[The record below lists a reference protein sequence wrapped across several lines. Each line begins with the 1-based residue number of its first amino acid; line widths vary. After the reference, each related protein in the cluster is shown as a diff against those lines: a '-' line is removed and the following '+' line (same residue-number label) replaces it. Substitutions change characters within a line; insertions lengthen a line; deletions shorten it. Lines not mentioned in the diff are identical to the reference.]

1 MNKSLKISEKI
12 ILISGGSDGL
22 GLATAKALNKANTVI
37 ILSPEK
43 EKCEEV
49 KKYFDIDYVITDI
62 TKENDIE
69 KAIKSIIKKYGR
81 IDTLI
86 NNAGIWIEGDL
97 TENDFEKIKKVFEV
111 NVLGLIDLTQ
121 KVIPFMKKLK
131 KGRIINIVSQ
141 AGLYPKAERSVY
153 HASKY
158 AVHGFTQS
166 LAIELAPFG
175 ISVSGF
181 YPDKMN
187 THFFAKAGNK
197 KDAKNFIEVDQAV
210 RAIEFIVET
219 DENLNIPELGIK
231 TLGEY

>member
-1 MNKSLKISEKI
+1 MAKKILEKI

-22 GLATAKALNKANTVI
+22 GLASAKALNKENTVI

-43 EKCEEV
+43 SKCEEI
-49 KKYFDIDYVITDI
+49 KKYFDIDFVIADV
-62 TKENDIE
+62 TKESE
-69 KAIKSIIKKYGR
+69 VVKAVNHIIKKYGK

-86 NNAGIWIEGDL
+86 NNAGIWIEGRLEDNQY
-97 TENDFEKIKKVFEV
+97 ERMKKVFDV
-111 NVLGLIDLTQ
+111 NVLGAMNLTQ
-121 KVIPFMKKLK
+121 KVIPHMKKLK
-131 KGRIINIVSQ
+131 KGRIVNVVSQ

-158 AVHGFTQS
+158 ALRGFTDS
-166 LAIELAPFG
+166 LAIELAPLG
-175 ISVSGF
+175 IAVSGF

>member
-1 MNKSLKISEKI
+1 MAKKILEKI

-22 GLATAKALNKANTVI
+22 GLASAKALNKENTVI

-43 EKCEEV
+43 SKCEEI
-49 KKYFDIDYVITDI
+49 KKYFDIDFVIADV
-62 TKENDIE
+62 TKESE
-69 KAIKSIIKKYGR
+69 VLKAVNNVIKKYGK

-86 NNAGIWIEGDL
+86 NNAGIWIEGRLEDNQY
-97 TENDFEKIKKVFEV
+97 ERMKKVFDV
-111 NVLGLIDLTQ
+111 NVLGAMNLTQ
-121 KVIPFMKKLK
+121 KVIPHMKKLK
-131 KGRIINIVSQ
+131 KGRIVNVVSQ

-158 AVHGFTQS
+158 ALRGFTDS
-166 LAIELAPFG
+166 LAIELAPLG
-175 ISVSGF
+175 IAVSGF

>member
-1 MNKSLKISEKI
+1 MNKKILEKI

-43 EKCEEV
+43 SKCEEI
-49 KKYFDIDYVITDI
+49 KKYFDIDFVVADV
-62 TKENDIE
+62 TKESE
-69 KAIKSIIKKYGR
+69 VVKAVNHIIKKYGR

-86 NNAGIWIEGDL
+86 NNAGIWIEGKLEDN
-97 TENDFEKIKKVFEV
+97 EFERMKKVFDV
-111 NVLGLIDLTQ
+111 NVLGAMNLSQ
-121 KVIPFMKKLK
+121 KVIPHMKKVK
-131 KGRIINIVSQ
+131 IGRIVNVVSQ
-141 AGLYPKAERSVY
+141 AGLYPKLERSVY

-158 AVHGFTQS
+158 ALRGFTDS
-166 LAIELAPFG
+166 LAIELAPHG
-175 ISVSGF
+175 IAVSGF

-187 THFFAKAGNK
+187 THFFDKAGNK
-197 KDAKNFIEVDQAV
+197 KDTKNFIELDQAV

-219 DENLNIPELGIK
+219 DDNLNIPELGIK

>member
-1 MNKSLKISEKI
+1 MAKKILEKI

-22 GLATAKALNKANTVI
+22 GLASAKALNKENTVI

-43 EKCEEV
+43 SKCEEI
-49 KKYFDIDYVITDI
+49 KKYFDIDFVIADV
-62 TKENDIE
+62 TKESE
-69 KAIKSIIKKYGR
+69 VVKAVNHIIKKYGK

-86 NNAGIWIEGDL
+86 NNAGIWIEGRLEDNQY
-97 TENDFEKIKKVFEV
+97 ERMKKVFDV
-111 NVLGLIDLTQ
+111 NVLGAMNLTQ
-121 KVIPFMKKLK
+121 KVLPHMKKLK
-131 KGRIINIVSQ
+131 KGRIVNVVSQ

-158 AVHGFTQS
+158 ALRGFTDS
-166 LAIELAPFG
+166 LAIELAPLG
-175 ISVSGF
+175 IAVSGF

>member
-1 MNKSLKISEKI
+1 MAKKILEKI

-22 GLATAKALNKANTVI
+22 GLASAKALNKENTVI

-43 EKCEEV
+43 SKCEEI
-49 KKYFDIDYVITDI
+49 KKYFDIDFVIADV
-62 TKENDIE
+62 TKESE
-69 KAIKSIIKKYGR
+69 VLKAVNNVIKKYGK

-86 NNAGIWIEGDL
+86 NNAGIWIEGRLEDNQY
-97 TENDFEKIKKVFEV
+97 ERMKKVFDV
-111 NVLGLIDLTQ
+111 NVLGAMNLTQ
-121 KVIPFMKKLK
+121 KVVPHMKKLK
-131 KGRIINIVSQ
+131 KGRIVNVVSQ

-158 AVHGFTQS
+158 ALRGFTDS
-166 LAIELAPFG
+166 LAIELAPLG
-175 ISVSGF
+175 IAVSGF

>member
-1 MNKSLKISEKI
+1 MAKKILEKI

-22 GLATAKALNKANTVI
+22 GLASAKALNKENTVI

-43 EKCEEV
+43 SKCEEI
-49 KKYFDIDYVITDI
+49 KKYFDIDFVIADV
-62 TKENDIE
+62 TKESE
-69 KAIKSIIKKYGR
+69 VLKAVNNVIKKYGK

-86 NNAGIWIEGDL
+86 NNAGIWIEGRLEDNQY
-97 TENDFEKIKKVFEV
+97 ERMKKVFDV
-111 NVLGLIDLTQ
+111 NVLGAMNLTQ
-121 KVIPFMKKLK
+121 KVLPHMKKLK
-131 KGRIINIVSQ
+131 KGRIVNVVSQ

-158 AVHGFTQS
+158 ALRGFTDS
-166 LAIELAPFG
+166 LAIELAPLG
-175 ISVSGF
+175 IAVSGF

>member
-1 MNKSLKISEKI
+1 MAKKILEKI

-22 GLATAKALNKANTVI
+22 GLASAKALNKENTVI

-43 EKCEEV
+43 SKCEEI
-49 KKYFDIDYVITDI
+49 KKYFDIDFVIADV
-62 TKENDIE
+62 TKESE
-69 KAIKSIIKKYGR
+69 VLKAVNNVIKKYGK

-86 NNAGIWIEGDL
+86 NNAGIWIEGRLED
-97 TENDFEKIKKVFEV
+97 NQYARMKKVFDV
-111 NVLGLIDLTQ
+111 NVLGAMNLTQ
-121 KVIPFMKKLK
+121 KVIPHMKKLK
-131 KGRIINIVSQ
+131 KGRIVNVVSQ

-158 AVHGFTQS
+158 ALRGFTDS
-166 LAIELAPFG
+166 LAIELAPLG
-175 ISVSGF
+175 IAVSGF

>member
-1 MNKSLKISEKI
+1 MNKKIFEKI

-22 GLATAKALNKANTVI
+22 GLATAKALNKNNTVI

-43 EKCEEV
+43 EKCEEI
-49 KKYFDIDYVITDI
+49 KKYFDIDFVVADV
-62 TKENDIE
+62 TKESDVT
-69 KAIKSIIKKYGR
+69 KAVNHIIKKYGR

-86 NNAGIWIEGDL
+86 NNAGIWIEGKIEDN
-97 TENDFEKIKKVFEV
+97 EYEKMKKVFEV
-111 NVLGLIDLTQ
+111 NVLGAMNLTQ
-121 KVIPFMKKLK
+121 KVVPNMKKLK
-131 KGRIINIVSQ
+131 RGRIVSVVSQ

-158 AVHGFTQS
+158 ALHGFVQS

-197 KDAKNFIEVDQAV
+197 KDAKNFIEVDEAV

-219 DENLNIPELGIK
+219 SENLNIPELGIK
-231 TLGEY
+231 NLGEY

>member
-1 MNKSLKISEKI
+1 MAKKILEKI

-22 GLATAKALNKANTVI
+22 GLATAKALNKENTVI

-43 EKCEEV
+43 SKCEEI
-49 KKYFDIDYVITDI
+49 KKYFDIDFVVADV
-62 TKENDIE
+62 TKESE
-69 KAIKSIIKKYGR
+69 VTKAVNNIIKKYGR

-86 NNAGIWIEGDL
+86 NNAGIWIEGKLEDN
-97 TENDFEKIKKVFEV
+97 EYERMKKVFDV
-111 NVLGLIDLTQ
+111 NVLGAMNLTQ
-121 KVIPFMKKLK
+121 KVVPHMKKVRI
-131 KGRIINIVSQ
+131 GRIVNVVSQ

-158 AVHGFTQS
+158 ALRGFTDS

-175 ISVSGF
+175 IAVSGF

-219 DENLNIPELGIK
+219 DPNLNIPELGTK

>member
-1 MNKSLKISEKI
+1 MVAKILEKI

-43 EKCEEV
+43 EKCEEI
-49 KKYFDIDYVITDI
+49 KKYFDIDYVVCDI
-62 TKENDIE
+62 TKESE
-69 KAIKSIIKKYGR
+69 VVKAVNQVIKKYGR

-86 NNAGIWIEGDL
+86 NNAGIWIEGKLEDN
-97 TENDFEKIKKVFEV
+97 EYERMKKVFDV
-111 NVLGLIDLTQ
+111 NVLGAMNLTQ
-121 KVIPFMKKLK
+121 KVLPHMKKVK
-131 KGRIINIVSQ
+131 RGRIVSVVSQ

-158 AVHGFTQS
+158 ALHGFVQS
-166 LAIELAPFG
+166 LALELAPLG

-187 THFFAKAGNK
+187 THFFDKAGNK
-197 KDAKNFIEVDQAV
+197 KDAKNFIEVDEAV

-219 DENLNIPELGIK
+219 NEHLNIPELGIK
-231 TLGEY
+231 NLGEY

>member
-1 MNKSLKISEKI
+1 MAKKILEKI

-22 GLATAKALNKANTVI
+22 GLASAKALNKENTVI

-43 EKCEEV
+43 SKCEEI
-49 KKYFDIDYVITDI
+49 KKYFDIDFVVADV
-62 TKENDIE
+62 TKESE
-69 KAIKSIIKKYGR
+69 VVKAVNHIIKKYGK

-86 NNAGIWIEGDL
+86 NNAGIWIEGRLEDNQY
-97 TENDFEKIKKVFEV
+97 ERMKKVFDV
-111 NVLGLIDLTQ
+111 NVLGAMNLTQ
-121 KVIPFMKKLK
+121 KVIPHMKKLK
-131 KGRIINIVSQ
+131 KGRIVNVVSQ

-158 AVHGFTQS
+158 ALRGFTDS
-166 LAIELAPFG
+166 LAIELAPLG
-175 ISVSGF
+175 IAVSGF

>member
-1 MNKSLKISEKI
+1 MANKILEKI

-43 EKCEEV
+43 SKCEEV
-49 KKYFDIDYVITDI
+49 KKYFDIDFVVADI
-62 TKENDIE
+62 TKESE
-69 KAIKSIIKKYGR
+69 VVKAVNHVIKKYGS

-86 NNAGIWIEGDL
+86 NNAGIWIEGKLEDN
-97 TENDFEKIKKVFEV
+97 EYERMKKVFEV
-111 NVLGLIDLTQ
+111 NVLGAMNLTQ
-121 KVIPFMKKLK
+121 KVVPHMKKVK
-131 KGRIINIVSQ
+131 RGRIISVVSQ

-158 AVHGFTQS
+158 ALRGFTDS
-166 LAIELAPFG
+166 LAIELAPLG
-175 ISVSGF
+175 IAVSGF

-187 THFFAKAGNK
+187 THFFDKAGCK

-219 DENLNIPELGIK
+219 SENLNIPELGIK

>member
-1 MNKSLKISEKI
+1 MNKKILEKI

-43 EKCEEV
+43 LKCEEIE
-49 KKYFDIDYVITDI
+49 KYFDIDFVVADV
-62 TKENDIE
+62 TKESEVI
-69 KAIKSIIKKYGR
+69 KAVNHIIKKYGR

-86 NNAGIWIEGDL
+86 NNAGIWIEGKLEDN
-97 TENDFEKIKKVFEV
+97 EFDRMKKVFDV
-111 NVLGLIDLTQ
+111 NVLGAMNLSQ
-121 KVIPFMKKLK
+121 KVIHHMKKMK
-131 KGRIINIVSQ
+131 RGRIVNVVSQ
-141 AGLYPKAERSVY
+141 AGLYPKSERSVY

-158 AVHGFTQS
+158 ALRGFTDS
-166 LAIELAPFG
+166 LAIELAPHG
-175 ISVSGF
+175 IAVSGF

-187 THFFAKAGNK
+187 THFFDKAGNK
-197 KDAKNFIEVDQAV
+197 KDTKNFIELDQAV

-219 DENLNIPELGIK
+219 DDNLNIPELGIK

>member
-1 MNKSLKISEKI
+1 MAKKILEKI

-22 GLATAKALNKANTVI
+22 GLATAKALNKENTVI

-43 EKCEEV
+43 SKCEEI
-49 KKYFDIDYVITDI
+49 KKYFDIDFVVADV
-62 TKENDIE
+62 TKESE
-69 KAIKSIIKKYGR
+69 VTKAVNNIIKKYGR

-86 NNAGIWIEGDL
+86 NNAGIWIEGKLEDN
-97 TENDFEKIKKVFEV
+97 EYERMKKVFDV
-111 NVLGLIDLTQ
+111 NVLGAMNLTQ
-121 KVIPFMKKLK
+121 KVVPHMKKVRI
-131 KGRIINIVSQ
+131 GRIVNVVSQ

-158 AVHGFTQS
+158 ALRGFTDS

-175 ISVSGF
+175 IAVSGF

-219 DENLNIPELGIK
+219 DPNLNIPELGIK